1 MCCAHLL
8 RELTGIFENH
18 PEQTWAKELYLE
30 LLSMY
35 RAVDYYNQHPEI
47 DSRQHYMECLKRN
60 YDQILEKGTAQ
71 NPIPEREPGKHGRVK
86 RGKIRALI
94 DRLRTHKGE
103 VCRFADNPL
112 VPFTNNQAER
122 DLRMVRMKSKVIGTF
137 RSEQGAKDF
146 LMLKSFTST
155 AAKAGV
161 AAFDALLSLFVG
173 QMMWGSE

>member
-18 PEQTWAKELYLE
+18 PEQTWAKKLYLA

-35 RAVDYYNQHPEI
+35 RAADYHNQHPEI

-112 VPFTNNQAER
+112 VPFTNREC
-122 DLRMVRMKSKVIGTF
+122 
-137 RSEQGAKDF
+137 
-146 LMLKSFTST
+146 
-155 AAKAGV
+155 
-161 AAFDALLSLFVG
+161 
-173 QMMWGSE
+173 